1 MALCVCLFQDLGI
14 EVKDV
19 VEALERFRGQE
30 HLSDE
35 TLRDLHLATTRVP
48 LHGNVDQG
56 PANAD
61 HGEDVRLN
69 NLPAVGHLWQLFIL
83 ACVVAVGY
91 LSPSMTYQLGHVAFF
106 SVMSVHAVYT
116 WVILSI
122 AIDQLTR
129 QFRPTIAS
137 YIGAATTILLV
148 LLTAWLLIT
157 FSTL

>member
-1 MALCVCLFQDLGI
+1 MCVCQDLGI

-19 VEALERFRGQE
+19 LEALERCRGQE

-48 LHGNVDQG
+48 LHGNVDQ
-56 PANAD
+56 PANGD
-61 HGEDVRLN
+61 NGEDVRLN
-69 NLPAVGHLWQLFIL
+69 NLPAVSHLWQLFIL
-83 ACVVAVGY
+83 ACVAAVGY